1 MRGDLMGRKK
11 EGSRYIRRCLSYVES
26 MMLSHGVRV
35 PPPFL
40 SFFSPLIFSPHFF
53 SHFFSIPPSSSLP
66 SLDPLINAG
75 VKLLFISDRDLG
87 NGGEPPIDQGEKIV
101 TRSGIDRN
109 EPRRE

>member
-1 MRGDLMGRKK
+1 MSEL
-11 EGSRYIRRCLSYVES
+11 RRIDDALPRSACSSSL
-26 MMLSHGVRV
+26 
-35 PPPFL
+35 PFP
-40 SFFSPLIFSPHFF
+40 FFPPHFF
-53 SHFFSIPPSSSLP
+53 SSFLLSFFLIFSHFFFIPPSSSLP

>member
-53 SHFFSIPPSSSLP
+53 SILPSSSLP